1 MSILLTF
8 VMVFGLLASIPYYAS
23 AAETITYFECSWDGE
38 KVVKTEKTCTEYTKL
53 DEETQNMNL
62 TEG

>member
-1 MSILLTF
+1 M
-8 VMVFGLLASIPYYAS
+8 
-23 AAETITYFECSWDGE
+23 ITYFECSWDGE
-38 KVVKTEKTCTEYTKL
+38 KVVKTEKTCTDYTKL

>member
-1 MSILLTF
+1 MMLCPSQK
-8 VMVFGLLASIPYYAS
+8 VGM
-23 AAETITYFECSWDGE
+23 ITYFECSWDGE
-38 KVVKTEKTCTEYTKL
+38 KVVKTEKTCTDYTKL